1 VVCDGSVAAP
11 DAPINPPIPANPKP
25 Q

>member
-1 VVCDGSVAAP
+1 VVCDGPAAAP
-11 DAPINPPIPANPKP
+11 VAPINPPIPANPKP